1 MNDEMPNILAQI
13 PVCVF
18 WKDCNLIFRG
28 GNQLFA
34 EAAGLQRVQEIEGKT
49 DFDFPWASFGM
60 LYQDRDRKVLC
71 SLKTFEWEEQH
82 IKSQGSVI
90 DVWVKK
96 SPLYDRRGYLIGI
109 IGSYIEKFPGFESP
123 VMPDQIRLPAKQL
136 ACLHFLLEGLT
147 GKQIATRMNLSVR
160 TVEYYITILK
170 RKFACQN
177 KAELLCKMTRIIYE
191 NIKV

>member
-1 MNDEMPNILAQI
+1 M
-13 PVCVF
+13 
-18 WKDCNLIFRG
+18 
-28 GNQLFA
+28 
-34 EAAGLQRVQEIEGKT
+34 QRVQEIEGKT